1 MWTDVT
7 ELARFYAQPM
17 GRTVSRLVCARLR
30 ARGPARADE
39 RVLGLGF
46 APPYL
51 GPFRGAERV
60 LAFMPAP
67 QGVLRWPEQG
77 PASAALVDETAL
89 PLTDAAVDR
98 VLLVHCLETTD
109 SGRALLREVWRV
121 LAPKGRITVV
131 APNRRGLWARTERT
145 PFGQGRPFSRGQ
157 LAGLLRETPFEPLE
171 WREALLAPPLFL
183 SWTLRWARAW
193 ERIGTLLW
201 PAFAGVIVV
210 EAEKRLHAPIPAM
223 AKRFVREPV
232 LAPTIGAPG
241 VPPI

>member
-17 GRTVSRLVCARLR
+17 GRTACRLVCARLGAR
-30 ARGPARADE
+30 APARADE

-51 GPFRGAERV
+51 DLFRGAERV

-67 QGVLRWPEQG
+67 QGVLRWPANG
-77 PASAALVDETAL
+77 PAAAALVEETAL

-98 VLLVHCLETTD
+98 VLLVHCLETAD

-121 LAPKGRITVV
+121 LAPKGRLVVV

-145 PFGQGRPFSRGQ
+145 PFGQGRPYSRGQ
-157 LAGLLRETPFEPLE
+157 LAGLLRETPFEPID

-183 SWTLRWARAW
+183 SWTLRWAPAW

-210 EAEKRLHAPIPAM
+210 EAEKRLHAPIPAT
-223 AKRFVREPV
+223 AKRFAREPV
-232 LAPTIGAPG
+232 LGPTVGAPG
-241 VPPI
+241 VRPL